1 MSATGLVAQSP
12 TALNAQLIAQA
23 TALVP
28 SLTTNLPGSLIEDIS
43 STDTGALIVMD
54 QARQD
59 VISSITPLGANPF
72 LLYQLGQIYGVTP
85 GQSTNANCNII
96 ISTSPP
102 LPGFVIP
109 QGFVVSDGTN
119 QYTLPDGGVTATG
132 GSTQPLLAVAT
143 NSNTF
148 PIPAGSVNQII
159 TSIPTSI
166 TATTTVTVS
175 NPLIGNPAAPAE
187 TISQYRGEVL
197 QAGLVA
203 STGTIPFLKT
213 LISAVPGV
221 NPNLIAAP
229 VAGGVT
235 QIIVGGG
242 GDQFLIAGAIFQS
255 GIVLSLLGGST
266 LSAIS
271 ISIAAAA
278 LLTVSFPPGWTVGE
292 SITVASAATSGY
304 NGTFTISSITSP
316 TQFVISLNSSGLGAY
331 TGGGIC
337 TPNPSN
343 VVVSI
348 NDFPDTYE
356 IPYVIPPA
364 QPVTM
369 AVGWNTIGTNFVSAA
384 SVSALASTALA
395 NYINSLSIGE
405 PINLNVMSSIF
416 QTSVVSILSANLLST
431 LTFSVTINGTAV
443 SPESGTELI
452 FGSSIGFFTT
462 TSSAIVVEQI

>member
-1 MSATGLVAQSP
+1 
-12 TALNAQLIAQA
+12 
-23 TALVP
+23 
-28 SLTTNLPGSLIEDIS
+28 
-43 STDTGALIVMD
+43 
-54 QARQD
+54 
-59 VISSITPLGANPF
+59 
-72 LLYQLGQIYGVTP
+72 
-85 GQSTNANCNII
+85 
-96 ISTSPP
+96 
-102 LPGFVIP
+102 
-109 QGFVVSDGTN
+109 
-119 QYTLPDGGVTATG
+119 
-132 GSTQPLLAVAT
+132 
-143 NSNTF
+143 
-148 PIPAGSVNQII
+148 
-159 TSIPTSI
+159 
-166 TATTTVTVS
+166 
-175 NPLIGNPAAPAE
+175 
-187 TISQYRGEVL
+187 
-197 QAGLVA
+197 
-203 STGTIPFLKT
+203 LKT